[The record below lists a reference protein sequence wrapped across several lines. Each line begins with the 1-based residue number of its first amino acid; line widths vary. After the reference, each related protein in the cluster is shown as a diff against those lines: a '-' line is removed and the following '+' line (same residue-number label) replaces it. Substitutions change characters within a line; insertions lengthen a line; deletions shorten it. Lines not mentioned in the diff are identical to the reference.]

1 MAQSKTAVIRS
12 DLDIV
17 IARTMARDMAKAL
30 GFGPI
35 DQARIATAVSELA
48 RNIFLYAGTGN
59 VTVRD
64 IEKGSRK
71 GIEIICEDQG
81 PGIPNIDL
89 VMQDGYS
96 TSRGMGMG
104 LPGAKRL
111 MDEFD
116 IKSKEGVGTTIV
128 CRKRRRTYAGC
139 SACQVRVV
147 ARSGWQIVRVS
158 ASLPGEYLRSRKP
171 AARESHADVVRH
183 QASQPVVALHRHSY
197 RHQMAQ

>member
-64 IEKGSRK
+64 IERGSRK

-116 IKSKEGVGTTIV
+116 IKSKEGEGD
-128 CRKRRRTYAGC
+128 RK
-139 SACQVRVV
+139 SVV
-147 ARSGWQIVRVS
+147 
-158 ASLPGEYLRSRKP
+158 
-171 AARESHADVVRH
+171 
-183 QASQPVVALHRHSY
+183 
-197 RHQMAQ
+197 

>member
-17 IARTMARDMAKAL
+17 IARTMARDTAKAL
-30 GFGPI
+30 GFGAI

-59 VTVRD
+59 VTVREV
-64 IEKGSRK
+64 EKPGRK
-71 GIEIICEDQG
+71 GIEIVCEDQG
-81 PGIPNIDL
+81 PGIANVDL

-111 MDEFD
+111 MDEFS
-116 IKSKEGVGTTIV
+116 IRSAEGGGTTIT
-128 CRKRRRTYAGC
+128 CRKWRA
-139 SACQVRVV
+139 
-147 ARSGWQIVRVS
+147 
-158 ASLPGEYLRSRKP
+158 
-171 AARESHADVVRH
+171 
-183 QASQPVVALHRHSY
+183 
-197 RHQMAQ
+197 

>member
-17 IARTMARDMAKAL
+17 IARTMARDAAKIL
-30 GFGPI
+30 GFGAI

-59 VTVRD
+59 VTVRE
-64 IEKGSRK
+64 IEKNTRK
-71 GIEIICEDQG
+71 GIEIVCEDQG
-81 PGIPNIDL
+81 PGITNIDL

-111 MDEFD
+111 MDEFS
-116 IKSKEGVGTTIV
+116 IRSQEGVGTTIT
-128 CRKRRRTYAGC
+128 CRKW
-139 SACQVRVV
+139 
-147 ARSGWQIVRVS
+147 RS
-158 ASLPGEYLRSRKP
+158 
-171 AARESHADVVRH
+171 
-183 QASQPVVALHRHSY
+183 
-197 RHQMAQ
+197 

>member
-17 IARTMARDMAKAL
+17 IARTMARDSAKAL
-30 GFGPI
+30 GFGAI

-59 VTVRD
+59 VTVKEVERNN
-64 IEKGSRK
+64 RK

-81 PGIPNIDL
+81 PGIANIDL

-111 MDEFD
+111 MDEFS
-116 IKSKEGVGTTIV
+116 IRSQEGIGTTVI
-128 CRKRRRTYAGC
+128 CRKWRT
-139 SACQVRVV
+139 
-147 ARSGWQIVRVS
+147 
-158 ASLPGEYLRSRKP
+158 
-171 AARESHADVVRH
+171 
-183 QASQPVVALHRHSY
+183 
-197 RHQMAQ
+197 

>member
-1 MAQSKTAVIRS
+1 MAQGKAAVIRS

-17 IARTMARDMAKAL
+17 IARTLARDTAKSL
-30 GFGPI
+30 GFGAI

-48 RNIFLYAGTGN
+48 RNIFLYAGTGT
-59 VTVRD
+59 VTVR
-64 IEKGSRK
+64 EVERSGRK
-71 GIEIICEDQG
+71 GIEVVCEDQG

-116 IKSKEGVGTTIV
+116 IRSQEGIGTTII
-128 CRKRRRTYAGC
+128 CRKWR
-139 SACQVRVV
+139 
-147 ARSGWQIVRVS
+147 
-158 ASLPGEYLRSRKP
+158 
-171 AARESHADVVRH
+171 
-183 QASQPVVALHRHSY
+183 
-197 RHQMAQ
+197 M